1 MEKQREA
8 RLREVLE
15 KIVDQQQVLGDVRA
29 AERQDYMRLFD
40 SEKLDEQEEQR
51 LDYSVFMLNNAI
63 DSLYRAGREILCAVK
78 DKSMEEIEGEQ
89 GDEEKSK
96 IPPAAFTTEL
106 LRMVEAA
113 GILDDY
119 AGKIKDVLF
128 DHCRE
133 NGYNE
138 DAFEAA
144 AWDYIVKNSE
154 QWNKQTEE
162 READDVDCAC
172 LYLGEYVQKSNE
184 YVKSLKREGAC
195 QA

>member
-15 KIVDQQQVLGDVRA
+15 KIVDLQQVLGDVRA

-78 DKSMEEIEGEQ
+78 DKSFEEIEGEQ
-89 GDEEKSK
+89 EDEEKSK
-96 IPPAAFTTEL
+96 IPPGAFTAEL
-106 LRMVEAA
+106 LRMVESV

-119 AGKIKDVLF
+119 AGKIRDVLF
-128 DHCRE
+128 DYCRE

-154 QWNKQTEE
+154 QWNKQMEE

-184 YVKSLKREGAC
+184 YVKSLKGEGAC

>member
-15 KIVDQQQVLGDVRA
+15 KIVDLQQVLGDVRA

-40 SEKLDEQEEQR
+40 SEQLDEQEEQR

-78 DKSMEEIEGEQ
+78 DKSMEEIEGKQE
-89 GDEEKSK
+89 DEEKSK
-96 IPPAAFTTEL
+96 IPPDAFTAEL

-113 GILDDY
+113 GILEDY
-119 AGKIKDVLF
+119 AEKIRDALF

-138 DAFEAA
+138 DAFEVAA
-144 AWDYIVKNSE
+144 LDYMVKNSE
-154 QWNKQTEE
+154 QWGKQTEE
-162 READDVDCAC
+162 REGDDIDCAGT
-172 LYLGEYVQKSNE
+172 YLDEYIQKRNKHVKGLIGED
-184 YVKSLKREGAC
+184 AC